1 MSIQTYMLALHDRA
15 PSFGV
20 PQCPPLLQYP
30 PSERGDLL
38 VFLSGMNEITSLM
51 EEAKTYAQQSR
62 RWIVLPLHSA
72 LSIEEQDR
80 VRIHV
85 PESHDCHMKVHD
97 LCTYVQNVSMA
108 FIWFIKLSHDLPLD
122 PVHLMSSHHITVTQ
136 PTNHSRQ
143 PCSHSLPPS

>member
-1 MSIQTYMLALHDRA
+1 MSIRTYMLALHDRA

-80 VRIHV
+80 VCVRV
-85 PESHDCHMKVHD
+85 PESHDYHMKVHD

-108 FIWFIKLSHDLPLD
+108 FIWF
-122 PVHLMSSHHITVTQ
+122 SSCHMTS
-136 PTNHSRQ
+136 P
-143 PCSHSLPPS
+143 